1 MIEFQGNG
9 SKGVMSCR
17 KFVWINLIGIFSLL
31 LIGGAVVFTVDP
43 FYHYHGPWFNLPV
56 VLYNEIYQTP
66 GTARNFNY
74 DSAIVGSSMTENFRA
89 SWFDEDFGW
98 DTVKLCYEGAG
109 TDDLKAILE
118 QVYKGNR
125 QVKNILL
132 TIDDYQMVSD
142 SSTVAI
148 ERPEYLYNEN
158 PFDDVYYLFN
168 RDALKASLCRIGDGI
183 GGKGYEVDDA
193 YNFSGKYEFSKAQV
207 LRDARPFRENMKAN
221 PPKEETPEDAFL
233 QACEDN
239 MENLV
244 PFVETHPETEFIV
257 VFSPYSIMNWEKKV
271 LAGTLKAQLRAD
283 AYVIGEFLSYEN
295 VRVFYFQ
302 DEYEMITDLDR
313 YMDPCHYKEEYNH
326 YIEQCIRDG
335 KNEVTEENYRERIEN
350 MYRIVSGYDFE
361 SIWDGEDIFM

>member
-148 ERPEYLYNEN
+148 ERPEYLYNEKS
-158 PFDDVYYLFN
+158 F
-168 RDALKASLCRIGDGI
+168 
-183 GGKGYEVDDA
+183 
-193 YNFSGKYEFSKAQV
+193 
-207 LRDARPFRENMKAN
+207 
-221 PPKEETPEDAFL
+221 
-233 QACEDN
+233 
-239 MENLV
+239 
-244 PFVETHPETEFIV
+244 
-257 VFSPYSIMNWEKKV
+257 
-271 LAGTLKAQLRAD
+271 
-283 AYVIGEFLSYEN
+283 
-295 VRVFYFQ
+295 
-302 DEYEMITDLDR
+302 
-313 YMDPCHYKEEYNH
+313 
-326 YIEQCIRDG
+326 
-335 KNEVTEENYRERIEN
+335 
-350 MYRIVSGYDFE
+350 
-361 SIWDGEDIFM
+361 